1 MHMDRIKILI
11 AEDDQVSF
19 AYLNELLRHW
29 NAQIVQAQNGI
40 QALDAVRQDPDIA
53 LALIDIKMPLM
64 SGYDAAREI
73 RKLRSDLPL
82 IAQTAYALN
91 EERIHIL
98 EAGFDDYLTKPIRRE
113 ELLQALRKYLPF
125 LRTD

>member
-1 MHMDRIKILI
+1 MDRIKILI

>member
-1 MHMDRIKILI
+1 MYMDRIKILI
-11 AEDDQVSF
+11 AEDDPVSF
-19 AYLNELLRHW
+19 AYLYELLRHR
-29 NAQIVQAQNGI
+29 NLRIIRAQNGM
-40 QALDAVRQDPDIA
+40 QVLDAIRSDPEVA
-53 LALIDIKMPLM
+53 LVLMDIKMPLM

-113 ELLQALRKYLPF
+113 ELFQILQKHLPGF
-125 LRTD
+125 PTN